1 MTEEK
6 RKPVRFQVILSAESV
21 DRLDRLKDA
30 LDYTSRADVLRTALR
45 ILEVAVDEGDR
56 GGQLW
61 VKDSAGNEHRLVIG

>member
-1 MTEEK
+1 MTDEK

-45 ILEVAVDEGDR
+45 ILEVVVDEGDR
-56 GGQLW
+56 GAQLW
-61 VKDSAGNEHRLVIG
+61 VKDGEGNEHRLVIG